1 MAEGIPGQAGHA
13 FHTCRPSSHQGIK
26 ALKDLMASFGFEG
39 PLGQVVEG
47 NVLLLPDIEVGT
59 FDEAQ
64 LERLLADLRD

>member
-1 MAEGIPGQAGHA
+1 
-13 FHTCRPSSHQGIK
+13 
-26 ALKDLMASFGFEG
+26 MASFGFEG